1 VTVIQLA
8 ALQLLALA
16 GGTGGASPY
25 AEAQRAIADGKA
37 FCHYSL
43 AAMAP
48 LAWQEGCPGERGA
61 HLGSFT
67 VDGEKRPIIFAH
79 APCALRY
86 CFRVHPKERLVLGFS
101 VAPQVWDEPG
111 GDGVG
116 FHVEVEGTEGE
127 PQIVFER
134 YIDPRSSVSDRCWHD
149 IEIPLERWANR
160 DIALRLMTSPGPLRD
175 GTNDWAGWS
184 LPRTI
189 SPVPPPPA
197 PHVLVVTVAGLALE
211 ADSLLPSLSLDILA
225 SQGASC
231 AVTFSGTVK
240 EDPYSLGPLAEA
252 LASRGY
258 RTLAAAGSP
267 EARAIEDFEV
277 KKVSPQPVIEA
288 LHWVNLHMERTFLIW
303 THTQLGETAPLDTL
317 DARLHRL
324 LGTIAAAGMEDKC
337 VLVVAGHPAVGT
349 ASGAR
354 HPLLIRH
361 LAEVSS
367 DVRIREDVSPEDL
380 LPTLLDLVRAGAD
393 RSLPGRSVLPFLK
406 GLVR

>member
-1 VTVIQLA
+1 MTVSL
-8 ALQLLALA
+8 LLGLSLLALV
-16 GGTGGASPY
+16 GGSGGRSPY
-25 AEAQRAIADGKA
+25 AEAQRDIADAKA
-37 FCHYSL
+37 YCHYSM

-67 VDGEKRPIIFAH
+67 VDGEKRPVIFAH

-127 PQIVFER
+127 AQIVFER
-134 YIDPRSSVSDRCWHD
+134 YIDPRSSVHDRCWHD
-149 IEIPLERWANR
+149 VEIPLDRWADR

-175 GTNDWAGWS
+175 PTNDWAGWS

-189 SPVPPPPA
+189 SPLPPPPA
-197 PHVLVVTVAGLALE
+197 PHVLAVTVAGLTFQ

-225 SQGASC
+225 GQGALC
-231 AVTFSGTVK
+231 TVGFEGTVGD
-240 EDPYSLGPLAEA
+240 DPYALCALAEA
-252 LASRGY
+252 LGARGY
-258 RTLAAAGSP
+258 RTLAAA
-267 EARAIEDFEV
+267 ERAERAGCAGFEV
-277 KKVSPQPVIEA
+277 TKSSSQPMVEA

-303 THTQLGETAPLDTL
+303 THTRLGEASPLDTL
-317 DARLHRL
+317 DAQLHRL
-324 LGTIAAAGMEDKC
+324 LGTVAAANLEDRC
-337 VLVVAGHPAVGT
+337 VLVVAGHPPEGH
-349 ASGAR
+349 ASQAKC
-354 HPLLIRH
+354 PLLIRH
-361 LAEVSS
+361 LAEVASN
-367 DVRIREDVSPEDL
+367 VRIREDISPDDL
-380 LPTLLDLVRAGAD
+380 LPTLLDVLRAGAEQN
-393 RSLPGRSVLPFLK
+393 PAGRSVLPYLK